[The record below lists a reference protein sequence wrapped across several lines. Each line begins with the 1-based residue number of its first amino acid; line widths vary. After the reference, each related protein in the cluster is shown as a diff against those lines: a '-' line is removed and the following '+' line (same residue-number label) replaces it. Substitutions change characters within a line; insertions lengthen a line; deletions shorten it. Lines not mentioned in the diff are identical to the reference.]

1 MDSNE
6 KYNDIIK
13 GTSFIAGIIWSKNDP
28 TKFITH
34 PISSTFDGILYGSL
48 TSIGAGIVGV
58 NLPEKAKP
66 YFAGLI
72 GISAGLY
79 LINQLYKKYTNNIND
94 NDDKNLIRIYFN
106 TST

>member
-1 MDSNE
+1 MDNKD
-6 KYNDIIK
+6 KYDEIIK

-28 TKFITH
+28 TKFVTH

-72 GISAGLY
+72 GISAGIY
-79 LINQLYKKYTNNIND
+79 LINQLYKKYNNINEIDD
-94 NDDKNLIRIYFN
+94 NKSLIRINFN
-106 TST
+106 THT